1 MSLRSV
7 WEIEGEPVR
16 KNEGEKE
23 RKLLSRFGGANQW
36 EVVVILKGYK
46 SEIQQFKIV
55 WKQIA

>member
-7 WEIEGEPVR
+7 WEIEGEPVH

-23 RKLLSRFGGANQW
+23 KKLLNRFGGGTRW
-36 EVVVILKGYK
+36 KVVVILKGYK
-46 SEIQQFKIV
+46 SEIQRVKIV